1 MRGAHAA
8 WNGGERWQQFVRR
21 CLDVPV
27 PALQRDIAELRGRYA
42 GESDADLARRVYAG
56 VAWRG
61 AVMGMMAGVPGHL
74 ALALPAAFL
83 EAGVAFRMDLIAS
96 AKVALIYDPEFFA
109 GGMDPWDRLE
119 RLAPLFG
126 GSVQAR
132 AEAELS
138 ALSLKTTFKTLTSE
152 IFRHVARRNLATL
165 LSKGI
170 GKVFG
175 VKAGRRLLKGM
186 PIAGALVGAAWSVV
200 GARDRGEQVIAHF
213 EGRRAAVTTVPAP
226 SMVAARPREA
236 TNPSSLIRGP
246 VLERRQPARV
256 AANLAT

>member
-1 MRGAHAA
+1 MRGPHAA

-21 CLDVPV
+21 CLEVPV

-61 AVMGMMAGVPGHL
+61 AVMAMMSGAPGHL

-109 GGMDPWDRLE
+109 GGMNPSDRLE

-126 GSVQAR
+126 GSVQAM
-132 AEAELS
+132 AEAKLS
-138 ALSLKTTFKTLTSE
+138 ALSIKTFKTLTSE
-152 IFRHVARRNLATL
+152 IFRHVTRRNLGKV
-165 LSKGI
+165 LSKGVA
-170 GKVFG
+170 KVFG
-175 VKAGRRLLKGM
+175 PKAGRRLLEGM
-186 PIAGALVGAAWSVV
+186 PIAGALVGAAWSIV

-213 EGRRAAVTTVPAP
+213 EWRRAAVTTVEPAP
-226 SMVAARPREA
+226 SLVAARPREA

-246 VLERRQPARV
+246 VLERRQLAPV
-256 AANLAT
+256 TSNLAT